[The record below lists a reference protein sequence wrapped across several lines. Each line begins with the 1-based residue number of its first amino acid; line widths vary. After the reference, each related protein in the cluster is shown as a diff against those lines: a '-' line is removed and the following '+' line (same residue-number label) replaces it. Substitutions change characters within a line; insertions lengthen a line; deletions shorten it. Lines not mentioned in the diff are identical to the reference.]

1 MKKNNEENEKRLT
14 SIRKEMAGLG
24 PILFG
29 DMSAKKQKHRKADGT
44 ISLQKAQSIFR
55 FAKTGGKM
63 TKRIPS
69 SAEPAVKKMIATGK
83 KYVVLRDEYER
94 ILTMLSLE
102 GVLKKTNGPTA
113 DHGKPCGCHQR
124 SDHQGG

>member
-1 MKKNNEENEKRLT
+1 MKKTNTENEKRLT

-24 PILFG
+24 PVLFG

-69 SAEPAVKKMIATGK
+69 NAEPAVKKMIAIGK
-83 KYVVLRDEYER
+83 EYAVLRDEYER
-94 ILTMLSLE
+94 ILTVLSLE
-102 GVLKKTNGPTA
+102 GTLKK
-113 DHGKPCGCHQR
+113 KL
-124 SDHQGG
+124 